1 LHKKK
6 LTYATPAHQI
16 RAYAAALVMF
26 GRAAVI
32 DDGFSCRRET
42 VLSSFVYAGA
52 IGHYSVSGGFDGAAR
67 CWGIWWMEVKE
78 TWRERERDCLM
89 SFIEWRDESGCLII
103 SFPMTAFCF
112 FFGWR
117 CSGGCDCKI
126 NPH

>member
-1 LHKKK
+1 MHKKK

-67 CWGIWWMEVKE
+67 WWRIWWMEVKE
-78 TWRERERDCLM
+78 TGRERERDCLM
-89 SFIEWRDESGCLII
+89 SFISGGTRVAVLII
-103 SFPMTAFCF
+103 SFPMTAFWF
-112 FFGWR
+112 FWLEMQWWL
-117 CSGGCDCKI
+117 
-126 NPH
+126 

>member
-1 LHKKK
+1 MNSDLLFYLKKKNFVLTRSKKK

-42 VLSSFVYAGA
+42 VLSSFVCAGA

-67 CWGIWWMEVKE
+67 WWRIWCMEVKE
-78 TWRERERDCLM
+78 TGRERE
-89 SFIEWRDESGCLII
+89 
-103 SFPMTAFCF
+103 TA
-112 FFGWR
+112 
-117 CSGGCDCKI
+117 
-126 NPH
+126 

>member
-1 LHKKK
+1 MHKKK

-26 GRAAVI
+26 GGAAVI

-67 CWGIWWMEVKE
+67 WWRIWWMEVKE
-78 TWRERERDCLM
+78 TGRERERERVLNV
-89 SFIEWRDESGCLII
+89 IYRVEGREWLS
-103 SFPMTAFCF
+103 
-112 FFGWR
+112 
-117 CSGGCDCKI
+117 
-126 NPH
+126 